1 MLRSSW
7 SCAAS
12 AVILA
17 LAVSHPAAAQT
28 PAPSPGAAAAPTI
41 SLAPT
46 LAATHLGF
54 SAEDHAL
61 LTVNA
66 SAARMGPGE
75 GKAAE
80 AEIRKGDE
88 DFFSAANARN
98 ANAIAALYSNDAV
111 SMPENSPPLVGH
123 DAILKYNQDFVKLPK
138 LAITGESETI
148 RFSDDGTMAYATG
161 KYSVSYVDAKGH
173 TIKDE
178 GKYLN
183 VLKNVDG
190 KWKVIVDAFSSNRA
204 PPK

>member
-1 MLRSSW
+1 MQNRLRI
-7 SCAAS
+7 AAGLFALS
-12 AVILA
+12 AVVA
-17 LAVSHPAAAQT
+17 GCVRKDTDEKSEESGKAMANATPAAPVDT
-28 PAPSPGAAAAPTI
+28 
-41 SLAPT
+41 
-46 LAATHLGF
+46 
-54 SAEDHAL
+54 
-61 LTVNA
+61 
-66 SAARMGPGE
+66 
-75 GKAAE
+75 KAAE